1 MRYHPI
7 LKPQWDIDCNSVSNK
22 QLRNIGF
29 ARSLYMYKFLSTKT
43 VIHQNNSLVI
53 IVDVN
58 EINVSIKADHLPD
71 ELLIGRS
78 RFL

>member
-1 MRYHPI
+1 
-7 LKPQWDIDCNSVSNK
+7 
-22 QLRNIGF
+22 
-29 ARSLYMYKFLSTKT
+29 MYKFLSTKT

-71 ELLIGRS
+71 ELLIGGS
-78 RFL
+78 RFCKRERVSISLFYSLISLYFLM

>member
-1 MRYHPI
+1 
-7 LKPQWDIDCNSVSNK
+7 
-22 QLRNIGF
+22 
-29 ARSLYMYKFLSTKT
+29 MYKFLSTKT

-78 RFL
+78 RFRKRERVSIFLFYSLISLYFLM